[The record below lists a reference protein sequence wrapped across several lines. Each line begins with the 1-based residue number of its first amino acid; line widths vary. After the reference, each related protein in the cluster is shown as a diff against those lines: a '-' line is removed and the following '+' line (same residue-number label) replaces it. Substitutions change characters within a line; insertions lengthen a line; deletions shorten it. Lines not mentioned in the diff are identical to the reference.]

1 MRISLTLKILLP
13 FVLFIFG
20 YLLFA
25 YSTIRETMAETNLAH
40 AQNRATELL
49 DSVVVAVESE
59 VSERNFRRIV
69 TALAVSEDIDSIL
82 IIDPQRQWVVASNE
96 LVFRRKPLQRIP
108 QHIVE
113 AANSLTPNKPSSFT
127 VFGQNNYLFAGN
139 LVTLDTGNNSIRPFT
154 LVIMFNKGKLSKDF
168 AEVEAHLIQNFSLA
182 ILLILVLGFVLVK
195 KVISD
200 PLALFKKSMQINAR
214 DYENRKVVVRS
225 NDEFGELAEEYNRM
239 LLVEEA
245 SLELARHTTEEAEL
259 IARKKSEFLATM
271 SHEIRT
277 PINGILGLTQLATK
291 ADSLPVIKEYL
302 DKLMSSGRL
311 LLEIINDILDFS
323 KLLEGKITMDPQ
335 FFSPSECL
343 SMVTEMMQPT
353 ASAKGIELRL
363 SVDEKMPGIVKTD
376 SHRLKQVLT
385 NLVGNGIK
393 FTEKGFVEVRGHW
406 QAVNKHQGVF
416 KIEVIDSGIGIEEQK
431 LPDIFD
437 AFSQEDSSTARRFG
451 GTGLGLAICE
461 QLTVAM
467 HGKIYVDSVKGKG
480 STFTI
485 ELPCETASVKAYLE
499 QEVDPVLIPRIE
511 QLSPFEY
518 DFQQVVD
525 TINAFS
531 QNDKTVLLVD
541 GQQKHHLKQ
550 AESQALEK
558 AVLVFNLQDTHGL
571 TLSDH
576 LSVLSSPLSLIQ
588 LINKLLF
595 AEHLTTKTQKQKMNK
610 EKKSPQILLV
620 EDNDVNQL
628 IIEEMLESLGAEV
641 VCAGN
646 GAIALKVLKRF
657 DVDLVLMDVQMPELD
672 GYQATSAI
680 RNELKLDLPIIGI
693 SANVLPEDVQ
703 KGLKSGMNSYLNKPI
718 MLKELEQ
725 ELDKWL

>member
-25 YSTIRETMAETNLAH
+25 YSTIRETMSETNLAH

-82 IIDPQRQWVVASNE
+82 IIDPDRQWVVASNE
-96 LVFRRKPLQRIP
+96 LIYRRKPLERIP
-108 QHIVE
+108 EHIVN
-113 AANSLTPNKPSSFT
+113 AANHLSSNKPSSFNI
-127 VFGQNNYLFAGN
+127 FGTDNYLFAGN
-139 LVTLDTGNNSIRPFT
+139 VVTLDTGNNAIRTFV

-182 ILLILVLGFVLVK
+182 ILSLLVLGFILVK
-195 KVISD
+195 KVISN
-200 PLALFKKSMQINAR
+200 PLTLFKKSMQINSR
-214 DYENRKVVVRS
+214 DYENRKVVIKS

-277 PINGILGLTQLATK
+277 PINGILGLTQLAIK
-291 ADSLPVIKEYL
+291 ADSLPVIKGYL
-302 DKLMSSGRL
+302 DKLMGSGRL

-323 KLLEGKITMDPQ
+323 KLLEGKITIDPQ
-335 FFSPSECL
+335 YFSAHECL
-343 SMVTEMMQPT
+343 SMVTEMMSPT
-353 ASAKGIELRL
+353 ANAKGIELKL
-363 SVDEKMPGIVKTD
+363 WVDDNIPGIIKAD
-376 SHRLKQVLT
+376 SHRLKQILT
-385 NLVGNGIK
+385 NLVGNGVK
-393 FTEKGFVEVRGHW
+393 FTENGFVEVKGSWRDLDN
-406 QAVNKHQGVF
+406 QKGVLR
-416 KIEVIDSGIGIEEQK
+416 IDVSDSGIGIEEEK

-437 AFSQEDSSTARRFG
+437 AFSQEDNSTARKFG

-461 QLTVAM
+461 QLTLAM
-467 HGKIYVDSVKGKG
+467 HGKIYVTSQKGKG

-485 ELPCETASVKAYLE
+485 ELPCETATVTQYLHD
-499 QEVDPVLIPRIE
+499 EVDPKLIPKIE
-511 QLSPFEY
+511 QLSPFQCEL
-518 DFQQVVD
+518 QEVVD
-525 TINAFS
+525 NINKFS
-531 QNDKTVLLVD
+531 QNDKSVLLID
-541 GQQKHHLKQ
+541 GKHKPSLKE
-550 AESQALEK
+550 AESKALDK
-558 AVLVFNLQDTHGL
+558 AVLVFDLQDEHDL

-576 LSVLSSPLSLIQ
+576 LSVLSSPMSFIQ
-588 LINKLLF
+588 LINKLLY

-610 EKKSPQILLV
+610 TNKEPQILLV

-672 GYQATSAI
+672 GYQATYAI
-680 RNELKLDLPIIGI
+680 RNDLKLEIPIIGI

-718 MLKELEQ
+718 ILKELEQ
-725 ELDKWL
+725 ELEKWL